1 VTTPPTDGEQ
11 WAREALERLRE
22 DRFTPQAISRFLV
35 ASHRRAREARA
46 ARPALARQS
55 RAWTGIGA
63 GAWCALAAMGAQP
76 YRRRLGGGLAS
87 WGAVALMLEWHLG
100 MVETEDGDPRRLGPA
115 DALTLL
121 RAWLIP
127 AVADDLDPRLVAIA
141 AATDALDGM
150 AARATRPTR
159 AGRDLEGL
167 VDAAL
172 CLAALRTAARTRR
185 LSRVAIAIET
195 IRLAAGVGYA
205 AGVYFAYAEPPDP
218 SLTRA
223 ARRTAPLR
231 AGGFAAAGAG
241 RRRCASA
248 LLTAGSLCG
257 LVTLWLSARDEAGLP
272 RATASPREDAR

>member
-1 VTTPPTDGEQ
+1 MTTRPTDGEL
-11 WAREALERLRE
+11 WTREALERLRE
-22 DRFTPQAISRFLV
+22 DKFTPQAISRFLI
-35 ASHRRAREARA
+35 ASHRRSREART

-63 GAWCALAAMGAQP
+63 GAWCALAAVDVQP
-76 YRRRLGGGLAS
+76 YRRRLARGLAWWS
-87 WGAVALMLEWHLG
+87 LVALMLEWHLG
-100 MVETEDGDPRRLGPA
+100 MVESEDGHPRRLGPA

-127 AVADDLDPRLVAIA
+127 AVADDLDPRLVTIA
-141 AATDALDGM
+141 AATDALDGI

-172 CLAALRTAARTRR
+172 YLAALRTSARTRR
-185 LSRVAIAIET
+185 LSRPAIAIET
-195 IRLAAGVGYA
+195 IRVAAGVGYA
-205 AGVYFAYAEPPDP
+205 VVVYFARAGPPDP

-231 AGGFAAAGAG
+231 VAGFAAAGAG
-241 RRRCASA
+241 RRRCGSA
-248 LLTAGSLCG
+248 LLTSGSLYG
-257 LVTLWLSARDEAGLP
+257 LAALWLSAQERV
-272 RATASPREDAR
+272 AR